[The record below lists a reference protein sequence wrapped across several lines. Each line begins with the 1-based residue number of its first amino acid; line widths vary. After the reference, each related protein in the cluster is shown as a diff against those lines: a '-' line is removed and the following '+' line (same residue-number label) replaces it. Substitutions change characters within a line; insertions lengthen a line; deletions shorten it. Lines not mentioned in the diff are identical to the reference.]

1 MYILV
6 SAKDNRIVGT
16 ALRPVSVEACSKNG
30 QKVFEI
36 PDHEFTLDMIGS
48 ILKINDTHKQE

>member
-6 SAKDNRIVGT
+6 NSKTNIIVGT
-16 ALRPVSVEACSKNG
+16 ALKPVSVEACSRNG

-36 PDHEFTLDMIGS
+36 PDHEFTPDMLGS
-48 ILKINDTHKQE
+48 KLNVNDTKLK

>member
-6 SAKDNRIVGT
+6 RAKDNVIVCT
-16 ALRPVSVEACSKNG
+16 ATKAVSVEACSKNG

-36 PDHEFTLDMIGS
+36 PDSEFTPDMIGS
-48 ILKINDTHKQE
+48 VLKINNKIKQD

>member
-6 SAKDNRIVGT
+6 NAKTNIIVGT
-16 ALRPVSVEACSKNG
+16 ALRAVSIEACSKNG

-48 ILKINDTHKQE
+48 KLEMDEAKE